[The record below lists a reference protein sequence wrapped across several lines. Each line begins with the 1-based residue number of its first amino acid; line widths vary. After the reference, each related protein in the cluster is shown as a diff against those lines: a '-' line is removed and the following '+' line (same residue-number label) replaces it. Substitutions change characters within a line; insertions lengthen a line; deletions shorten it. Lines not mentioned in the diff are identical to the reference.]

1 MSEDLW
7 TTKSLMPSKK
17 GKKPL
22 EEASGHF
29 SFSLSGV
36 GVFSLSR
43 RKEREAESGAL
54 SRATRLAS
62 KHSESAFHGTIVG
75 EPLL

>member
-1 MSEDLW
+1 MSEGLW
-7 TTKSLMPSKK
+7 TTKSLMPSEKE
-17 GKKPL
+17 KKPL

-36 GVFSLSR
+36 EVFSLSR
-43 RKEREAESGAL
+43 RKEREAESGA
-54 SRATRLAS
+54 TRLAS
-62 KHSESAFHGTIVG
+62 KPSESAFHGNIVG

>member
-1 MSEDLW
+1 MSEGLW

-17 GKKPL
+17 EKKPL

-62 KHSESAFHGTIVG
+62 KPSESAFHGNIVG